1 MTVAALEKAAAKEL
15 ATAVQLVTSVELA
28 TAVVMAAALEVATAV
43 GLVTAVEVATVDVP
57 VWTVWVT
64 VRTAVTL
71 KVAAVPVASMAV
83 WWVLFCLD
91 ESGKGCSCS

>member
-43 GLVTAVEVATVDVP
+43 GLVTAVEVATVEVP
-57 VWTVWVT
+57 VWTSAMAIA
-64 VRTAVTL
+64 R
-71 KVAAVPVASMAV
+71 ASIKFPSTITPRFSV
-83 WWVLFCLD
+83 DIIHWISLFSSSTC
-91 ESGKGCSCS
+91 ES

>member
-15 ATAVQLVTSVELA
+15 ATAVQLA
-28 TAVVMAAALEVATAV
+28 IAVVMAAALEVATAV
-43 GLVTAVEVATVDVP
+43 GLVTAVEVATVEVP

-71 KVAAVPVASMAV
+71 NVAAVPVASMAV
-83 WWVLFCLD
+83 WWVFEKKLSICNCF
-91 ESGKGCSCS
+91 